1 MRMIVTRMETGQS
14 TSGADRPPRRPTFGL
29 RRMMLIMVLFCVMAA
44 MFGGLLRGGADRQLW
59 VMLGA
64 AAPLA
69 LMLFLGLVDQLRR
82 WQQRPSKR
90 DR

>member
-1 MRMIVTRMETGQS
+1 MTVETGQMNNDS
-14 TSGADRPPRRPTFGL
+14 DQPRQRRTFGL

-44 MFGGLLRGGADRQLW
+44 VFGGLLRGGADRQLW
-59 VMLGA
+59 VLFGA